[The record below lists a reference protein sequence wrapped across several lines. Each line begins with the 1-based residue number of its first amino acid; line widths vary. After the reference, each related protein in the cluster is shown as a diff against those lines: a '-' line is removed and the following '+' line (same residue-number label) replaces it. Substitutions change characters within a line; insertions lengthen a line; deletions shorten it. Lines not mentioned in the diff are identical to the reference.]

1 MTHPQPTP
9 PFAPAAAFARNRDT
23 APAYWTLG
31 ILGLVLVDHHLRY
44 HLLLGIAGRA
54 TISKSVATS
63 PGRTQR
69 LHPSQAAL
77 RDGRP
82 AWRGVPC
89 GAR

>member
-31 ILGLVLVDHHLRY
+31 ILWLVLVDHHLRY
-44 HLLLGIAGRA
+44 HLLLGIAGRV

-63 PGRTQR
+63 PTNSATAPKSGG
-69 LHPSQAAL
+69 PA
-77 RDGRP
+77 GWP
-82 AWRGVPC
+82 PCMAWR
-89 GAR
+89 ALWR